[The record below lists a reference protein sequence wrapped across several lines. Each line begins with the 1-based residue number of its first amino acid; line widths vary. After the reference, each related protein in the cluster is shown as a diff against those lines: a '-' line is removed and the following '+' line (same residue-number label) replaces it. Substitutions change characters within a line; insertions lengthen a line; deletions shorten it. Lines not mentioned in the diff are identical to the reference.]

1 MSYET
6 DMKYLLSEI
15 ESLKNR
21 LRFQERLETQVSAY
35 GWISAGETWTYASST
50 TVTISGDK
58 TAKYSKGMKVKLTQ
72 TTVKYFYIT
81 AVSYSAPNTTLTLTA
96 GSDYTVASATITSPY
111 YSMVAN
117 PAGFQHVFNWTPVGA
132 SYGGMTFT
140 VDNIEKAK
148 FRINAGIATF
158 WISIN
163 GTTSGT
169 ASDSLA
175 IARPFLLQEIYP
187 IGFAQISDGGWGIK
201 GVMITESNIIKC
213 RKEDLTN
220 YSLGATKWIRTTF
233 SVPI

>member
-1 MSYET
+1 
-6 DMKYLLSEI
+6 
-15 ESLKNR
+15 
-21 LRFQERLETQVSAY
+21 
-35 GWISAGETWTYASST
+35 
-50 TVTISGDK
+50 
-58 TAKYSKGMKVKLTQ
+58 
-72 TTVKYFYIT
+72 
-81 AVSYSAPNTTLTLTA
+81 
-96 GSDYTVASATITSPY
+96 
-111 YSMVAN
+111 
-117 PAGFQHVFNWTPVGA
+117 VFNWTPVGA

-140 VDNIEKAK
+140 VDNIVKKQK